1 METNNP
7 IDALRSAGN
16 EFTLSTDVDL
26 RVPDFAKLSQRRNN
40 RRLLVGA
47 ALALGLMVPAAAS
60 FLNGRD
66 SAPQLAN
73 AVKGASKTEGTKSN
87 PTVANVAALK
97 IASKELGLS
106 TTETISKDQ
115 GFRSNPDGFNFPN
128 YGGVSSS
135 DAIDTTVM
143 VALFGRSNVCAN
155 KAGKTCVE
163 LPGAT
168 DVKSQLNDALA
179 AGRCEGFAALAQRF
193 YDGLEKRPARASK
206 TIALL
211 QPQVAK
217 QINYWW
223 ATQVAPT
230 VFSSTNQYRQMAPTA
245 IVKSIVKGLGKK
257 TGFTLGLY
265 SPVGGHSITPL
276 AVTKDGVNWNI
287 YVYDNNYPNEIRK
300 VVVDSASETWTY
312 VGGSTLDPSATP
324 ETWTGTGAGSMDITP
339 MSVRKGPFKVAFGST
354 EVAKRGDAY
363 RVLVT
368 QKLDKGDISDT
379 QVGAE
384 FRVGDKS
391 VQSTD
396 YVKAA
401 NYPFNVRNFLSGSR
415 GVGVMAYIPVISGKA
430 GEVRIQPTSTSTK
443 GVLAV
448 SMDRP
453 GLPALYAA
461 SQGTFTMVGQ
471 DGATTQSITLEGITN
486 KILIRASFGPLSHS
500 FTLDKDY
507 KFQISATD
515 PRITYTVFGPS
526 GKILD
531 QGVIPV
537 SIPSG
542 TVVNLIHSFNP
553 VTNKWTTTPV
563 NATATT
569 IDTYFVE
576 NLTLDPQSGTKRVS
590 NKVTTTTTPPNLGI
604 QLPLRAI
611 ANTTTTIAA
620 PAPTTT
626 TLAPE
631 DVSVS
636 VAGTRSYGSD
646 DSSINWKWTCDGS
659 ADGCTWAK
667 AQFDANK
674 LEVKVSATKSSAASD
689 TPYSGTMSLVD
700 GVTAPST
707 IKLATSV
714 ALTVEPRAL
723 TVSAD
728 ANSKTYG
735 EKDPA
740 LTATTVGLVEGDNL
754 VGDLSRDTGEN
765 VGTFDITLGTV
776 TDANNPNYKINF
788 TQGTFTINALA
799 VTVIPDANQA
809 KTYGDADPT
818 FTYTTTPSLVG
829 TDSFTGSM
837 DRAAGSDVG
846 TYALGLGDL
855 ANTNYT
861 ITLDAT
867 PVDFTI
873 NKKAVT
879 VIPDA
884 SQAKTYGDSD
894 PTFTYSTLGLETG
907 DSFTG
912 SMDRVAGSDVGTYAL
927 GLGDL
932 ANTNYTITLSDTPVD
947 FTINTKAVTVIPD
960 ANQAKT
966 YGDADPTLTY
976 TTTPSLVG
984 TDSFTG
990 TLAYTGSDVGTYAL
1004 GLGDLANTNYTIT
1017 LDATPVDFTINKKAV
1032 TVTPDASQAKTYSA
1046 SDPTLTYTTSP
1057 LSISL
1062 SGSLSRADGSGV
1074 GTYAITQGTMNT
1086 ANNANYSVSFSDTP
1100 VNFTINKKAVT
1111 VTPSS
1116 GQSKTYGDVEP
1127 TFTYSTLGLETGD
1140 SFTGS
1145 MSRAT
1150 GEDVGTYVLGLG
1162 DLANANYTIT
1172 LSDTPVSFT
1181 INKKTVTVTPGSG
1194 QSKTYGDADPT
1205 LTYTTSPLSITLSGS
1220 LSRAD
1225 GSGVGTY
1232 AITQGT
1238 MNTANNANYTVTFSG
1253 TPVNFTINKKAVTV
1267 TADNKTKLATTT
1279 ADPAF
1284 TWTSSPALVSS
1295 DLSGTL
1301 TRVNTSNAAGV
1312 YAITQGTLTN
1322 TANPNYTI
1330 TFVAGSLTIT
1340 APTPLSAS
1348 VIAQNGTVTGSSNS
1362 YTASNGSK
1370 LTVSA
1375 SGGGTGALTWTVS
1388 AGTCTIEE
1396 VDPSNPDSSRKAVFR
1411 NGKGSCTLRISRASD
1426 DNYSASSINVA
1437 FTWD

>member
-1 METNNP
+1 M
-7 IDALRSAGN
+7 
-16 EFTLSTDVDL
+16 
-26 RVPDFAKLSQRRNN
+26 
-40 RRLLVGA
+40 
-47 ALALGLMVPAAAS
+47 
-60 FLNGRD
+60 
-66 SAPQLAN
+66 
-73 AVKGASKTEGTKSN
+73 
-87 PTVANVAALK
+87 
-97 IASKELGLS
+97 
-106 TTETISKDQ
+106 
-115 GFRSNPDGFNFPN
+115 
-128 YGGVSSS
+128 
-135 DAIDTTVM
+135 
-143 VALFGRSNVCAN
+143 
-155 KAGKTCVE
+155 
-163 LPGAT
+163 
-168 DVKSQLNDALA
+168 
-179 AGRCEGFAALAQRF
+179 
-193 YDGLEKRPARASK
+193 
-206 TIALL
+206 
-211 QPQVAK
+211 
-217 QINYWW
+217 
-223 ATQVAPT
+223 
-230 VFSSTNQYRQMAPTA
+230 
-245 IVKSIVKGLGKK
+245 
-257 TGFTLGLY
+257 
-265 SPVGGHSITPL
+265 
-276 AVTKDGVNWNI
+276 
-287 YVYDNNYPNEIRK
+287 
-300 VVVDSASETWTY
+300 
-312 VGGSTLDPSATP
+312 
-324 ETWTGTGAGSMDITP
+324 
-339 MSVRKGPFKVAFGST
+339 
-354 EVAKRGDAY
+354 
-363 RVLVT
+363 
-368 QKLDKGDISDT
+368 
-379 QVGAE
+379 
-384 FRVGDKS
+384 
-391 VQSTD
+391 
-396 YVKAA
+396 
-401 NYPFNVRNFLSGSR
+401 
-415 GVGVMAYIPVISGKA
+415 
-430 GEVRIQPTSTSTK
+430 
-443 GVLAV
+443 
-448 SMDRP
+448 
-453 GLPALYAA
+453 
-461 SQGTFTMVGQ
+461 
-471 DGATTQSITLEGITN
+471 
-486 KILIRASFGPLSHS
+486 
-500 FTLDKDY
+500 
-507 KFQISATD
+507 
-515 PRITYTVFGPS
+515 
-526 GKILD
+526 
-531 QGVIPV
+531 
-537 SIPSG
+537 
-542 TVVNLIHSFNP
+542 
-553 VTNKWTTTPV
+553 
-563 NATATT
+563 
-569 IDTYFVE
+569 
-576 NLTLDPQSGTKRVS
+576 
-590 NKVTTTTTPPNLGI
+590 
-604 QLPLRAI
+604 
-611 ANTTTTIAA
+611 
-620 PAPTTT
+620 
-626 TLAPE
+626 
-631 DVSVS
+631 
-636 VAGTRSYGSD
+636 
-646 DSSINWKWTCDGS
+646 
-659 ADGCTWAK
+659 
-667 AQFDANK
+667 
-674 LEVKVSATKSSAASD
+674 
-689 TPYSGTMSLVD
+689 
-700 GVTAPST
+700 
-707 IKLATSV
+707 
-714 ALTVEPRAL
+714 
-723 TVSAD
+723 
-728 ANSKTYG
+728 
-735 EKDPA
+735 
-740 LTATTVGLVEGDNL
+740 
-754 VGDLSRDTGEN
+754 
-765 VGTFDITLGTV
+765 
-776 TDANNPNYKINF
+776 
-788 TQGTFTINALA
+788 
-799 VTVIPDANQA
+799 
-809 KTYGDADPT
+809 
-818 FTYTTTPSLVG
+818 
-829 TDSFTGSM
+829 
-837 DRAAGSDVG
+837 
-846 TYALGLGDL
+846 
-855 ANTNYT
+855 
-861 ITLDAT
+861 
-867 PVDFTI
+867 
-873 NKKAVT
+873 
-879 VIPDA
+879 
-884 SQAKTYGDSD
+884 
-894 PTFTYSTLGLETG
+894 
-907 DSFTG
+907 
-912 SMDRVAGSDVGTYAL
+912 
-927 GLGDL
+927 
-932 ANTNYTITLSDTPVD
+932 
-947 FTINTKAVTVIPD
+947 IPD

-1253 TPVNFTINKKAVTV
+1253 TPVSFTINKKAVTV
-1267 TADNKTKLATTT
+1267 TADNKTKLTTTT